1 MLDIKYKYGI
11 WKGYDWY
18 LLNNGLSAE
27 YIFYAPTLRLA
38 LKLTGNLGSSILL
51 NSVLPDQLL
60 ARLERQSEHP
70 IFPIIERPKS
80 FYLAIGLTNNCTLA
94 CDYCHAEADRDTTI
108 NHDLIA
114 KSIDYA
120 FEKAAETPKKTLS
133 VSFAV
138 GGEPTMNWKE
148 FTYTVNRIRELEKEH
163 DGVNKVYLSMTTN
176 CYYGY
181 AKREFVANNFDVLT
195 LSIDGYKEI
204 QNIHRPTRAYK
215 GSYSLVSETCKFFID
230 SNKVKAGLRG
240 TVSSYSVKNLVD
252 IVEHYFNT
260 FGTGYTI
267 AFEPLIEI
275 GRALYGE
282 LLPPTNEEFAI
293 NFLAAKNRGKELGLR
308 IITSAAN
315 VDRLVGRYCGAMA
328 MPSFTV
334 CTNGKVT
341 ACHRDQDGTDY
352 VYGMVDTDTGVVTVD
367 EQKINENVIQTEMP
381 DYCNHCFAKWH
392 CAGDCPDIRRI
403 GYSRCDINRFL
414 VFNQLNEL
422 LTKGGEAGSNRD
434 IAKQDTFNLTRP

>member
-1 MLDIKYKYGI
+1 MLGI
-11 WKGYDWY
+11 VSRNGKWNDHDWY
-18 LLNNGLSAE
+18 LLCKDKSEE

-38 LKLTGNLGSSILL
+38 LSLSKTLAEPIYSTG
-51 NSVLPDQLL
+51 VLPESITR
-60 ARLERQSEHP
+60 RLTRNSETP
-70 IFPIIERPKS
+70 VFPVVERPKA
-80 FYLAIGLTNNCTLA
+80 FHLAIGLTNNCTLA

-108 NHDLIA
+108 NHDLTA

-138 GGEPTMNWKE
+138 GGEPTMNWEE
-148 FTYTVNRIRELEKEH
+148 FTYTVNRIRELEKKH

-176 CYYGY
+176 CYYGVE
-181 AKREFVANNFDVLT
+181 KREFVANNFDVLT
-195 LSIDGYKEI
+195 LSIDGYQEI
-204 QNIHRPTRAYK
+204 QDIHRPTRAYK

-230 SNKVKAGLRG
+230 SNKVRAGLRG
-240 TVSSYSVKNLVD
+240 TVSSYSVKKLVD
-252 IVEHYFNT
+252 VVEHYFNT
-260 FGTGYTI
+260 FGSGYTV

-275 GRALYGE
+275 GRALHGK

-293 NFLAAKNRGKELGLR
+293 NFWAARNRGKELGLR
-308 IITSAAN
+308 VITSAAN

-334 CTNGKVT
+334 CTNGKIT

-352 VYGMVDTDTGVVTVD
+352 AYGMVDTDTGVVTVD
-367 EQKINENVIQTEMP
+367 EQKINANVNQTEMP
-381 DYCNHCFAKWH
+381 SYCNHCFAKWH
-392 CAGDCPDIRRI
+392 CAGDCPDIRRV

-422 LTKGGEAGSNRD
+422 LTNGGE
-434 IAKQDTFNLTRP
+434 TR